1 MIDRLRDALSG
12 GAGAKAAAASVV
24 LFGATI
30 GTAGVV
36 WASPGQPAVAPAT
49 AVRVHDVHR
58 AAAVHHARVVI
69 HHARP
74 ASHKHKAHVHPTTK
88 PTGEPDPTVTP
99 TGDPVDTASPA
110 PSHSCDHSR
119 NDGDAD
125 DQGTKGDPSGS
136 WGDGDGGHHDGSW
149 GGGSG
154 WGDGDGG
161 HHDGSWGGGSGWGG
175 GNHG

>member
-24 LFGATI
+24 LFGATV

-58 AAAVHHARVVI
+58 AAAVHHARVVV

-74 ASHKHKAHVHPTTK
+74 ASHKHGAHAHPATKA
-88 PTGEPDPTVTP
+88 TGEPDPTVTP
-99 TGDPVDTASPA
+99 SGDPVSTVSPSPA
-110 PSHSCDHSR
+110 GTCDHNR
-119 NDGDAD
+119 NDNDAD
-125 DQGTKGDPSGS
+125 DQGTQGDPSAPSGSWGDGSNDSGHQDGS
-136 WGDGDGGHHDGSW
+136 WGDGDGGHHDGY
-149 GGGSG
+149 
-154 WGDGDGG
+154 
-161 HHDGSWGGGSGWGG
+161 WGGGSGWGG
-175 GNHG
+175 SNHG